1 MTFIGRGK
9 TGNATRPGQIA
20 YQNRGFRQTGKLG
33 LTQQSNRI
41 SQGVRLYLIPAGALQ
56 RFIPGI
62 SSGLQTTGAIVVLQ
76 FDFDDSLGYWV
87 CSTSHAFRRSL
98 NAELVKEGITY
109 RQWEV
114 LARIA
119 LQGELSQTEL
129 ADSLGIEAPTLV
141 GILDR
146 MERDGWLDRYSCP
159 NDRRKKRIRSTDK
172 AEAVWARM
180 VDCAHRVRALARQ
193 GLSQEDLEQLRL
205 ICARIRTNLE
215 RRVPVASIPVAI
227 EDDR

>member
-1 MTFIGRGK
+1 MIWFCIKASIFRNEGG
-9 TGNATRPGQIA
+9 AAIIA
-20 YQNRGFRQTGKLG
+20 ADVTQNIIKLSVG
-33 LTQQSNRI
+33 EIRM
-41 SQGVRLYLIPAGALQ
+41 
-56 RFIPGI
+56 
-62 SSGLQTTGAIVVLQ
+62 TTGSKLPESLSPAQEAVVLK
-76 FDFDDSLGYWV
+76 FDFDDSLGYWI
-87 CSTSHAFRRSL
+87 CSTSHAFRRAL

-129 ADSLGIEAPTLV
+129 AECLGIEAPTLV

-159 NDRRKKRIRSTDK
+159 NDRRKKRIRATDK

-180 VDCAHRVRALARQ
+180 VNCAHRVRLLARQ
-193 GLSQEDLEQLRL
+193 GLAQEDIDQLRF
-205 ICARIRTNLE
+205 ICERIRTNLE
-215 RRVPVASIPVAI
+215 GRVPAATVPVAV
-227 EDDR
+227 DDNR

>member
-1 MTFIGRGK
+1 
-9 TGNATRPGQIA
+9 
-20 YQNRGFRQTGKLG
+20 
-33 LTQQSNRI
+33 
-41 SQGVRLYLIPAGALQ
+41 
-56 RFIPGI
+56 
-62 SSGLQTTGAIVVLQ
+62 VLQ

-87 CSTSHAFRRSL
+87 CSASHALRRAL
-98 NAELVKEGITY
+98 NTELAKEGITY

-129 ADSLGIEAPTLV
+129 ADFLGIEAPTLV

-159 NDRRKKRIRSTDK
+159 NDRRKKRIRATDK

-180 VDCAHRVRALARQ
+180 VDCAHRVRVLARE
-193 GLSQEDLEQLRL
+193 GLSQEDLDQLRS
-205 ICARIRTNLE
+205 ICARISANLE
-215 RRVPVASIPVAI
+215 GHVPAATDPIAV
-227 EDDR
+227 ENEH